1 MDELINLDQNGG
13 FPIKSDDLRLLFG
26 TDEFDAGVYNAF
38 NSLLSAFGDNY
49 IVSGCE
55 YNSGTGLIAEGFVF
69 LNGELLKVDEHPK
82 TGDYFLKVTSEQ
94 TARTFKNG
102 SNYNVHRENRAKAIS
117 SGGVLKYNYPIFNP
131 TGVIA
136 YTGDAPNA
144 NDLTNGRYFCS
155 GSEIS
160 LGSNWWS
167 TSTETGYY
175 LIEVET
181 YQFDYI
187 YQKVTSPTG
196 LIYTRSYNGST
207 WSDWNKLNGSEDRQ
221 QDTTIDDDSLTTS
234 EKTVMTLTSSRY
246 MPNAFINFS
255 CNILSTSTGGLV
267 GATATFRILVN
278 GVEKKII
285 KDNILDD
292 GLTYGVS
299 GSVIADVQNGDDI
312 VIKG

>member
-1 MDELINLDQNGG
+1 MDKLINLDQNGG

-55 YNSGTGLIAEGFVF
+55 YNSGTGLITEGFVF
-69 LNGELLKVDEHPK
+69 LGGELLKVDEHPK

-117 SGGVLKYNYPIFNP
+117 SGGVLNYKDTYINKSL
-131 TGVIA
+131 VIDNI
-136 YTGDAPNA
+136 GPSPNA

-167 TSTETGYY
+167 PATETGY
-175 LIEVET
+175 
-181 YQFDYI
+181 
-187 YQKVTSPTG
+187 
-196 LIYTRSYNGST
+196 
-207 WSDWNKLNGSEDRQ
+207 
-221 QDTTIDDDSLTTS
+221 
-234 EKTVMTLTSSRY
+234 
-246 MPNAFINFS
+246 
-255 CNILSTSTGGLV
+255 
-267 GATATFRILVN
+267 
-278 GVEKKII
+278 
-285 KDNILDD
+285 
-292 GLTYGVS
+292 
-299 GSVIADVQNGDDI
+299 
-312 VIKG
+312 